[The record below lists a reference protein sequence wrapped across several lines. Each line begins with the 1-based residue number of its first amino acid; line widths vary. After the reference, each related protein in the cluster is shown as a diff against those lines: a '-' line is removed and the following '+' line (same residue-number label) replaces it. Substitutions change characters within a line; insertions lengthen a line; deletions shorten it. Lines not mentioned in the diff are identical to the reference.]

1 MVSGRREVITLSIT
15 YYYCLQE
22 VLLLAAFVLVDT
34 EKPLERVPVVGP
46 SVVPRSLKSASVTS
60 FRRK

>member
-34 EKPLERVPVVGP
+34 EKPLERVPV
-46 SVVPRSLKSASVTS
+46 RH
-60 FRRK
+60 RQ